1 MMRVG
6 VIGAGVAGLVTA
18 KVLKQDGFEVIVFEK
33 EPGVGG
39 VWARSRAYPGLR
51 ANNPQEAYAFSDF
64 SYPETA
70 DEFPAAEQIREYLE
84 RYAEQF
90 GLRPHLRLSTEVH
103 SITRRPAGAGGSHPG
118 FRITARPVDASTP
131 PVDHD
136 FDYVVVCN
144 GVFSQPFIPDFK
156 GGEQFAGD
164 IVHSSQFARIQ
175 RLKGKRVIVVGSGK
189 SALDCA
195 SFAGRE
201 ADSCALVF
209 RKPHW
214 MLPRYFGRSRVD
226 REVMTRLTELLTFPA
241 YHHISTTERV
251 ARWAGI
257 PLLPVVWYLRKAQRR
272 VIARQCRMPDMMVPE
287 APIHEHIYHIGIGT
301 DIYDA
306 IREGRVQPRRAA
318 IDEFLDRKRVRLDSG
333 EVLEADLVVCGTGW
347 RRCVAFLDQDLLR
360 EVRPEGSFRLYRHI
374 LPPGERRLGF
384 VGYASSTNSPLT
396 SEIAAHWLAQCFR
409 GELRLPGAAA
419 MERNIDRVAAWTE
432 ATLPEQKEGFF
443 IGAYVAHYID
453 QLMRDM
459 GLGTRRTGR
468 LAEEYCGPFWARRYR
483 GLADERVRTRAA
495 T

>member
-1 MMRVG
+1 MNRVG
-6 VIGAGVAGLVTA
+6 VVGAGVAGLVAA
-18 KVLKQDGFEVIVFEK
+18 KVLKQDGFQVTVFEA

-84 RYAEQF
+84 RYAEHF
-90 GLRPHLRLSTEVH
+90 GLWPHLRLSTEVR
-103 SITRRPAGAGGSHPG
+103 SITRRAAGAGGTHPG
-118 FRITARPVDASTP
+118 FRITARPVDARTR

-156 GGEQFAGD
+156 GAERFEGD
-164 IVHSSQFARIQ
+164 IVHSSQLAGME
-175 RLKGKRVIVVGSGK
+175 RLEGKRVIVVGSGK
-189 SALDCA
+189 SAFDCA

-201 ADSCALVF
+201 TDSCTLVF

-226 REVMTRLTELLTFPA
+226 REVMTRLTELLTFPP
-241 YHHISTTERV
+241 YHDTPMTERV
-251 ARWAGI
+251 ARWIGI
-257 PLLPVVWYLRKAQRR
+257 PLLPVVWHLRKVQRR
-272 VIARQCRMPDMMVPE
+272 IIARQCRMPDMMVPE
-287 APIHEHIYHIGIGT
+287 GPIHEHIHHIGIGT
-301 DIYDA
+301 DVYDA
-306 IREGRVQPRRAA
+306 IREGRTNVRRAV
-318 IDEFLDRKRVRLDSG
+318 IDEFLDGNRVRLDSG
-333 EVLEADLVVCGTGW
+333 EELEADLVVCGTGW
-347 RRCVAFLDQDLLR
+347 RRTVAFLDRDLHR
-360 EVRPEGSFRLYRHI
+360 EIRPGGLFRLYRHI

-396 SEIAAHWLAQCFR
+396 SEISAHWLSQCFR
-409 GELRLPGAAA
+409 GELRLPGTAA

-432 ATLPEQKEGFF
+432 ATLPEQREGFF

-453 QLMRDM
+453 RLMRDM
-459 GLGTRRTGR
+459 GLGTRRTSS

-483 GLADERVRTRAA
+483 GLAQERKRARA
-495 T
+495 VA